1 MASRTTKLLIAAV
14 IAVLGLTGC
23 SSTTNSATT
32 SSSSASPSISSSIA
46 GTSSAASSL
55 PSTPSSSSSPP
66 SGPVSTL
73 TFWGTYGNGG
83 NKTQTDALSHTIIP
97 AFEKANP
104 TIKINYVDIPY
115 DSLLQ
120 KLTTS
125 AAGGE
130 LPDLVRSDIGW
141 VPKFAALKVFAQLD
155 GSMSNFS
162 SLSSDNYPGSLATN
176 VWNGHYYGLP
186 LDTNTRVLISSSQ
199 ALKEAGISAPPA
211 TFAELKADA
220 STLAAKKI
228 SVFADS
234 GLQGWNVYPWIWSAG
249 GQVTN
254 PDLTKATGYLNSA
267 ASVAGVQMLLELYKQ
282 GAIPNLIIGN
292 KGATPTS
299 DGLPKASYATILDG
313 PWMTGI
319 WKGQYPS
326 FAPVYSQV
334 PAGPGGSISVVG
346 GEDINMTTT
355 STHQAA
361 AMKFMQFTQ
370 TADYQL
376 AMAKTGQMS
385 VVKSLDAQEA
395 SLVPAF
401 APFIKQLQTARP
413 RPSVPQATAIDTA
426 LQDELTKAFQGGET
440 VQQSLDK
447 AAAAIDP
454 LLTQTS

>member
-1 MASRTTKLLIAAV
+1 SNA
-14 IAVLGLTGC
+14 
-23 SSTTNSATT
+23 
-32 SSSSASPSISSSIA
+32 SSAK
-46 GTSSAASSL
+46 
-55 PSTPSSSSSPP
+55 
-66 SGPVSTL
+66 PVTL

-83 NKTQTDALSHTIIP
+83 NKVQTDALNQTIIP

-104 TIKINYVDIPY
+104 NVKINYVDIPY

-130 LPDLVRSDIGW
+130 LPDLVRSDIAW

-155 GSMSNFS
+155 GKMSNFDA
-162 SLSSDNYPGSLATN
+162 LSSANYPGALATN
-176 VWNGHYYGLP
+176 KYNGHYYGLP
-186 LDTNTRVLISSSQ
+186 LDTNTRVQISNQ
-199 ALKEAGISAPPA
+199 ATLTKAGISSPPA
-211 TFAELKADA
+211 TFDDLKSDA
-220 STLAAKKI
+220 SKLAAKKI
-228 SVFADS
+228 AVFADS

-249 GQVTN
+249 GEVTS
-254 PDLTKATGYLNSA
+254 PDLTKATGFLNSS
-267 ASVAGVQMLLELYKQ
+267 ASVAGVQMLVDLYKQ

-292 KGATPTS
+292 KGATQTS
-299 DGLPKASYATILDG
+299 DGLPKANYANILDG

-319 WKGQYPS
+319 WQGQYPK

-334 PAGPGGSISVVG
+334 PAGPGGSVSVVG
-346 GEDINMTTT
+346 GEDINLTTA
-355 STHQAA
+355 SKHSAE
-361 AMKFMQFTQ
+361 AMKFIQFTQ

-395 SLVPAF
+395 TTVPAF

-413 RPSVPQATAIDTA
+413 RPSVPQAPAIDTA
-426 LQDELTKAFQGGET
+426 LQNELTKAFQGSES
-440 VQQSLDK
+440 VQQALDN
-447 AAAAIDP
+447 AAKAIDP

>member
-1 MASRTTKLLIAAV
+1 MARRITKLLCAASAAAIA
-14 IAVLGLTGC
+14 LTGC
-23 SSTTNSATT
+23 SSSGGDNG
-32 SSSSASPSISSSIA
+32 SSQQ
-46 GTSSAASSL
+46 
-55 PSTPSSSSSPP
+55 
-66 SGPVSTL
+66 VTL

-83 NKTQTDALSHTIIP
+83 NKVQTDALHNTIIP

-155 GSMSNFS
+155 GTLPNFDK
-162 SLSSDNYPGSLATN
+162 LSADNYPGSLATN
-176 VWNGHYYGLP
+176 KWDGHYYGLP
-186 LDTNTRVLISSSQ
+186 LDTNTRVLISNPT
-199 ALKEAGISAPPA
+199 ALEDAGITSPPA
-211 TFAELKADA
+211 TFDDLKADA
-220 STLAAKKI
+220 PKLAAKKI

-249 GQVTN
+249 GQVTS
-254 PDLTKATGYLNSA
+254 PDLTKATGYLNSPQ
-267 ASVAGVQMLLELYKQ
+267 SVAGVQLLVDLYKQ

-292 KGATPTS
+292 KGAVQTS
-299 DGLPKASYATILDG
+299 DGLPKGNYASILDG

-319 WKGQYPS
+319 WAGQYPK
-326 FAPVYSQV
+326 FAPTYSQV

-346 GEDINMTTT
+346 GEDINMTT
-355 STHQAA
+355 SSKHQDAA
-361 AMKFMQFTQ
+361 LKFIAFTQ

-385 VVKSLDAQEA
+385 VVKSLDSQEA
-395 SLVPAF
+395 STVPAF

-413 RPSVPQATAIDTA
+413 RPSVPQAPAIDTA
-426 LQDELTKAFQGGET
+426 LQDALTKAFQGSES
-440 VQQSLDK
+440 VQDALDN
-447 AAAAIDP
+447 AAKAIDP
-454 LLTQTS
+454 LLTQNS